1 MLWTSSI
8 EYIHFQVGNFF
19 QWCCA
24 VFISITQLCW
34 IKPELRFCAL
44 PMGTNFWLGLKVFNL
59 FRLLENETLEMF
71 SIRERR
77 KSKYE
82 SGGTKFFKAEEVRK
96 YFVNSKIENDVFGSC
111 VNYIILNFS
120 LGFRNI
126 SWTLSLFIAN
136 ENKEWCHFVEFIDSP
151 AHFIAHASFLSIFSY
166 FFCVYFTTC
175 LDTVVSFSMLK
186 IKQCSCS

>member
-111 VNYIILNFS
+111 VNYIILDFS

-126 SWTLSLFIAN
+126 SWTLSLSLLHMKTKNGVISLNVLTLQCLF
-136 ENKEWCHFVEFIDSP
+136 
-151 AHFIAHASFLSIFSY
+151 HFIAHASFLSIFSY
-166 FFCVYFTTC
+166 LFLCGFYYLLRYCGQFFNA
-175 LDTVVSFSMLK
+175 
-186 IKQCSCS
+186 